1 MPDVVT
7 DARQKLAECEMAPP
21 TPMHVEMN
29 RPAAMARQPRSVAT
43 ARSAPLLTSR
53 EELLASL
60 SMTQRGGLSQ
70 TVCIERFGARALETE
85 LGFPRDEDPANVEG
99 IERRGPDAHQLAD
112 CLMQQVDLPEERWEV
127 DLECEEPATSK
138 GRRRGRVRS
147 GVPSPSSATGQI

>member
-1 MPDVVT
+1 M
-7 DARQKLAECEMAPP
+7 KLAECEMAPP
-21 TPMHVEMN
+21 TPMHVEVN

-43 ARSAPLLTSR
+43 ARSAPLLTAR

-85 LGFPRDEDPANVEG
+85 LGFPRDEDPANVQG